1 MKKYILSLMLLGG
14 FACAALAQGTIHF
27 TAITPDQNCYTDYG
41 KDLIR
46 KKVEQIIAR
55 NGAGATSIYNAF
67 VIQPELNI
75 LEEKATEGLIQNVT
89 LVKAEFS
96 LTAKNIYD
104 ESVYGSV
111 IVNVTGDAT
120 GDTEKAL
127 KALLSNIKSTNPAFT
142 RFIRTTRDKILQHY
156 NANCPTIIKKA
167 QTMLSMGKI
176 DDAIGYLS
184 SVPEIVPCYEEAATM
199 MTQAAQ
205 KAKSLECD
213 QLLLLARSMY
223 IMKEYEKALFLLTKI
238 TSDSPCNAGAR
249 ALTDSIAKYS
259 AIPAVAETPQPA
271 ETAEEAA
278 PAPPPAPSAPAPVE
292 PAPAPAAPEPAPA
305 APAAPAPVEPAPAP
319 APAYKL
325 NVSCPDLDFHL
336 ISCIGNESSQ
346 TITLYCKLTNNG
358 KNEPRAVIRMQSAI
372 DPSGATYDSFTQSS
386 MHGCSD
392 NMYGNNMPT
401 EVAIG
406 KCLVIK
412 GVVKKIASLSYVE
425 IYARDCKITLRNL
438 PVTWK

>member
-238 TSDSPCNAGAR
+238 TSDSPCSAGAR

-259 AIPAVAETPQPA
+259 AIPAVAEVPEPA
-271 ETAEEAA
+271 ETAEEATPAA
-278 PAPPPAPSAPAPVE
+278 PATPATPAT
-292 PAPAPAAPEPAPA
+292 PAPAPAAPA
-305 APAAPAPVEPAPAP
+305 ATPVPN
-319 APAYKL
+319 YQL
-325 NVSCPDLDFHL
+325 GVSAPDLKFEL
-336 ISCIGNESSQ
+336 ISCEGNAANQSV
-346 TITLYCKLTNNG
+346 ILYCRMTNVG
-358 KNEPRAVIRMQSAI
+358 PNEPRAYIAMETAI
-372 DPSGATYDSFTQSS
+372 DGSGSTYNDVSQVAL
-386 MHGCSD
+386 HGCSAD
-392 NMYGNNMPT
+392 YYGNNMPT
-401 EVAIG
+401 DVPIG
-406 KCLVIK
+406 KCFIIK
-412 GVVKKIASLSYVE
+412 KVVKKVDKFAYVE
-425 IYARDCKITLRNL
+425 IKARGAKIALRNV
-438 PVTWK
+438 PVIWK

>member
-1 MKKYILSLMLLGG
+1 MKKYILTLTLLGCYA
-14 FACAALAQGTIHF
+14 FAAFAQEVVHF
-27 TAITPDQNCYTDYG
+27 TAITPNQDRFTPYG
-41 KDLIR
+41 KEMIR

-55 NGAGATSIYNAF
+55 NNAGATSIYNAF
-67 VIQPELNI
+67 VIEPDLNI
-75 LEEKATEGLIQNVT
+75 LETKATEGLIQNVT
-89 LVKAEFS
+89 LMKAEFS
-96 LTAKNIYD
+96 LTARNIYD
-104 ESVYGSV
+104 DSVYGNV
-111 IVNVTGDAT
+111 IVQVTGDAT
-120 GDTEKAL
+120 GDAEGAIKN
-127 KALLSNIKSTNPAFT
+127 LLSNIKSTNPAFT
-142 RFIRTTRDKILQHY
+142 RFIRTTRDKIVQHY

-238 TSDSPCNAGAR
+238 TSDSPCSAGAR

-278 PAPPPAPSAPAPVE
+278 PAPPPAPS
-292 PAPAPAAPEPAPA
+292 
-305 APAAPAPVEPAPAP
+305 APAPVEPAPAP

>member
-1 MKKYILSLMLLGG
+1 MKKYILTLTLLSCYV
-14 FACAALAQGTIHF
+14 FAAFAQEVVHF
-27 TAITPDQNCYTDYG
+27 TAITPNQDRFTPYG
-41 KDLIR
+41 KEMIR

-55 NGAGATSIYNAF
+55 NNAGATSIYNAF
-67 VIQPELNI
+67 VIEPDLNI
-75 LEEKATEGLIQNVT
+75 LETKATEGLIQNVT
-89 LVKAEFS
+89 LMKAEFS
-96 LTAKNIYD
+96 LTARNIYD
-104 ESVYGSV
+104 DSVYGNV
-111 IVNVTGDAT
+111 IIQVTGDAT
-120 GDTEKAL
+120 GDAEGAIKN
-127 KALLSNIKSTNPAFT
+127 LLSNIKSTNPAFT
-142 RFIRTTRDKILQHY
+142 RFIRTTRDKIVQHY

-259 AIPAVAETPQPA
+259 AIPAVAETPQHA

-278 PAPPPAPSAPAPVE
+278 PAPAPV
-292 PAPAPAAPEPAPA
+292 APVAPVAPA
-305 APAAPAPVEPAPAP
+305 APAAPAQPAPAATP
-319 APAYKL
+319 
-325 NVSCPDLDFHL
+325 VPDYQLGISVPDFKFEL
-336 ISCIGNESSQ
+336 ISCEGNATSQ
-346 TITLYCKLTNNG
+346 SVILYCRMTNLG
-358 KNEPRAVIRMQSAI
+358 PNEPRAYIAMETAI
-372 DPSGATYDSFTQSS
+372 DAGGSTYNDVSQVAL
-386 MHGCSD
+386 HGCSE
-392 NMYGNNMPT
+392 NYYGNNMPT
-401 EVAIG
+401 DVPIG
-406 KCLVIK
+406 KCFIIK
-412 GVVKKIASLSYVE
+412 KVLKKVDKFAYVE
-425 IYARDCKITLRNL
+425 IKARGAKIALRNV

>member
-278 PAPPPAPSAPAPVE
+278 PAPPPAPVVPV
-292 PAPAPAAPEPAPA
+292 APAAPEPAPA
-305 APAAPAPVEPAPAP
+305 APAATPVPN
-319 APAYKL
+319 YQL
-325 NVSCPDLDFHL
+325 GISVPDLKFEL
-336 ISCIGNESSQ
+336 ISCEGNVANQSV
-346 TITLYCKLTNNG
+346 ILYCRMTNSG
-358 KNEPRAVIRMQSAI
+358 PNEPRAYIAMETAI
-372 DPSGATYDSFTQSS
+372 DGSGATYNDVSQVAL
-386 MHGCSD
+386 HGCSAD
-392 NMYGNNMPT
+392 YYGNNMPT
-401 EVAIG
+401 DVPIG
-406 KCLVIK
+406 KCFIIK
-412 GVVKKIASLSYVE
+412 KVVKKVDKFAYVE
-425 IYARDCKITLRNL
+425 IKARGAKIALRNV

>member
-1 MKKYILSLMLLGG
+1 MKKYILSLMLAGS
-14 FACAALAQGTIHF
+14 FTCAALAQGTIHF

-223 IMKEYEKALFLLTKI
+223 IMKEYEKALYLLTKI
-238 TSDSPCNAGAR
+238 TSDSPCSAGAR
-249 ALTDSIAKYS
+249 ALTDSIAKYT
-259 AIPAVAETPQPA
+259 AIPAVVETPEPA
-271 ETAEEAA
+271 EPAEEVAPAA
-278 PAPPPAPSAPAPVE
+278 PAAPEPATPAPSAPAPA
-292 PAPAPAAPEPAPA
+292 PAPSAPAAPSPAATPAPD
-305 APAAPAPVEPAPAP
+305 
-319 APAYKL
+319 YQL
-325 NVSCPDLDFHL
+325 GVSVPDLKFEL
-336 ISCIGNESSQ
+336 ISCEGNAANQSV
-346 TITLYCKLTNNG
+346 ILYCRMTNLG
-358 KNEPRAVIRMQSAI
+358 ANEPRAYIAIETAI
-372 DPSGATYDSFTQSS
+372 DGNGATYNDVSQVAL
-386 MHGCSD
+386 HGCSAD
-392 NMYGNNMPT
+392 YYGNNMPT
-401 EVAIG
+401 DVPIG
-406 KCLVIK
+406 KCFI
-412 GVVKKIASLSYVE
+412 VKKVVRKIDKLSYVE
-425 IYARDCKITLRNL
+425 IKARGAKITLRNV

>member
-1 MKKYILSLMLLGG
+1 MKKYILSLVLLGS
-14 FACAALAQGTIHF
+14 FVCAAFAQGTIHF

-75 LEEKATEGLIQNVT
+75 LEEKATEGLTQNVT

-96 LTAKNIYD
+96 LTAKNLYD

-184 SVPEIVPCYEEAATM
+184 SVPEIVPCYQKAATM

-205 KAKSLECD
+205 QAKSLECD

-223 IMKEYEKALFLLTKI
+223 IMKEYEKALYLLTKI

-249 ALTDSIAKYS
+249 ALTDSIAKYTS
-259 AIPAVAETPQPA
+259 IPAVAEAPAPA
-271 ETAEEAA
+271 EPAEEAA
-278 PAPPPAPSAPAPVE
+278 PAAPVTPATPAT
-292 PAPAPAAPEPAPA
+292 PAPAPATPEAAPA
-305 APAAPAPVEPAPAP
+305 APAAPAPAPA
-319 APAYKL
+319 ASTLKCQ
-325 NVSCPDLDFHL
+325 VSVSAPDLKFEV
-336 ISCIGNESSQ
+336 ISCEGNIGNQ
-346 TITLYCKLTNNG
+346 TIIIYCRLTNTG
-358 KNEPRAVIRMQSAI
+358 ANEPRAYICMDSAI
-372 DPSGATYDSFTQSS
+372 DPDGATYTDLSQVSLK
-386 MHGCSD
+386 GCSASY
-392 NMYGNNMPT
+392 YGNNMPT
-401 EVAIG
+401 DVPIA
-406 KCLVIK
+406 KCFIIK
-412 GVVKKIASLSYVE
+412 NVVKKIDKLAYVE
-425 IYARDCKITLRNL
+425 INARSAKISLRNV
-438 PVTWK
+438 PVTWN

>member
-199 MTQAAQ
+199 MTQTAQ

-238 TSDSPCNAGAR
+238 TSDSPCSAGAR

-259 AIPAVAETPQPA
+259 AIPAVAEVPEPA

-278 PAPPPAPSAPAPVE
+278 PAAPATPVTPAT
-292 PAPAPAAPEPAPA
+292 PAPAPAAPA
-305 APAAPAPVEPAPAP
+305 ATPVPN
-319 APAYKL
+319 YQL
-325 NVSCPDLDFHL
+325 GVSVPDLKFEL
-336 ISCIGNESSQ
+336 ISCEGNAANQSV
-346 TITLYCKLTNNG
+346 ILYCRMTNVG
-358 KNEPRAVIRMQSAI
+358 PNEPRAYIAMETAI
-372 DPSGATYDSFTQSS
+372 DGSGATYNDVSQVAL
-386 MHGCSD
+386 HGCSAD
-392 NMYGNNMPT
+392 YYGNNMPT
-401 EVAIG
+401 DVPVG
-406 KCLVIK
+406 KCFIIK
-412 GVVKKIASLSYVE
+412 KVVKKVDKFAYVE
-425 IYARDCKITLRNL
+425 IKARGAKIALRNV

>member
-1 MKKYILSLMLLGG
+1 MKKYILTLTLLSCYV
-14 FACAALAQGTIHF
+14 FAAFAQEVVHF
-27 TAITPDQNCYTDYG
+27 TAITPNQDRFTPYG
-41 KDLIR
+41 KEMIR

-55 NGAGATSIYNAF
+55 NNAGATSIYNAF
-67 VIQPELNI
+67 VIEPDLNI
-75 LEEKATEGLIQNVT
+75 LETKATEGLIQNVT
-89 LVKAEFS
+89 LMKAEFS
-96 LTAKNIYD
+96 LTARNIYD
-104 ESVYGSV
+104 DSVYGNV
-111 IVNVTGDAT
+111 IIQVTGDAT
-120 GDTEKAL
+120 GDAEGAIKN
-127 KALLSNIKSTNPAFT
+127 LLSNIKSTNPAFT
-142 RFIRTTRDKILQHY
+142 RFIRTTRDKIVQHY

-278 PAPPPAPSAPAPVE
+278 PAPAPV
-292 PAPAPAAPEPAPA
+292 APVAPA
-305 APAAPAPVEPAPAP
+305 APAAPAQPAPAATP
-319 APAYKL
+319 
-325 NVSCPDLDFHL
+325 VPDYQLGISVPDFKFEL
-336 ISCIGNESSQ
+336 ISCEGNATSQ
-346 TITLYCKLTNNG
+346 SVILYCRMTNLG
-358 KNEPRAVIRMQSAI
+358 PNEPRAYIAMETAI
-372 DPSGATYDSFTQSS
+372 DAGGSTYNDVSQVAL
-386 MHGCSD
+386 HGCSE
-392 NMYGNNMPT
+392 NYYGNNMPT
-401 EVAIG
+401 DVPIG
-406 KCLVIK
+406 KCFIIK
-412 GVVKKIASLSYVE
+412 KVLKKVDKFAYVE
-425 IYARDCKITLRNL
+425 IKARGAKIALRNV

>member
-278 PAPPPAPSAPAPVE
+278 PAPAPV
-292 PAPAPAAPEPAPA
+292 APVAPA
-305 APAAPAPVEPAPAP
+305 APAAPAQPAPAATP
-319 APAYKL
+319 
-325 NVSCPDLDFHL
+325 VPDYQLGISVPDFKFEF
-336 ISCIGNESSQ
+336 ISCEGNATSQ
-346 TITLYCKLTNNG
+346 SVILYCRMTNLG
-358 KNEPRAVIRMQSAI
+358 PNEPRAYIAMETAI
-372 DPSGATYDSFTQSS
+372 DAGGSTYNDVSQVAL
-386 MHGCSD
+386 HGCSE
-392 NMYGNNMPT
+392 NYYGNNMPT
-401 EVAIG
+401 DVPIG
-406 KCLVIK
+406 KCFIIK
-412 GVVKKIASLSYVE
+412 KVLKKVDKFAYVE
-425 IYARDCKITLRNL
+425 IKARGAKIALRNV

>member
-1 MKKYILSLMLLGG
+1 MKKYILTLTLLSCYV
-14 FACAALAQGTIHF
+14 FAAFAQEVVHF
-27 TAITPDQNCYTDYG
+27 TAITPNQDRFTPYG
-41 KDLIR
+41 KEMIR

-55 NGAGATSIYNAF
+55 NNAGATSIYNAF
-67 VIQPELNI
+67 VIEPDLNI
-75 LEEKATEGLIQNVT
+75 LETKATEGLIQNVT
-89 LVKAEFS
+89 LMKAEFS
-96 LTAKNIYD
+96 LTARNIYD
-104 ESVYGSV
+104 DSVYGNV
-111 IVNVTGDAT
+111 IIQVTGDAT
-120 GDTEKAL
+120 GDAEGAIKN
-127 KALLSNIKSTNPAFT
+127 LLSNIKSTNPAFT
-142 RFIRTTRDKILQHY
+142 RFIRTTRDKIVQHY

-223 IMKEYEKALFLLTKI
+223 IMKEYEKTLFLLTKI

-278 PAPPPAPSAPAPVE
+278 PAPAPV
-292 PAPAPAAPEPAPA
+292 APVAPA
-305 APAAPAPVEPAPAP
+305 APAAPAQPAPAATP
-319 APAYKL
+319 
-325 NVSCPDLDFHL
+325 VPDYQLGISVPDFKFEL
-336 ISCIGNESSQ
+336 ISCEGNATSQ
-346 TITLYCKLTNNG
+346 SVILYCRMTNLG
-358 KNEPRAVIRMQSAI
+358 PNEPRAYIAMETAI
-372 DPSGATYDSFTQSS
+372 DAGGSTYNDVSQVAL
-386 MHGCSD
+386 HGCSE
-392 NMYGNNMPT
+392 NYYGNNMPT
-401 EVAIG
+401 DVPIG
-406 KCLVIK
+406 KCFIIK
-412 GVVKKIASLSYVE
+412 KVLKKVDKFAYVE
-425 IYARDCKITLRNL
+425 IKARGAKIALRNV

>member
-1 MKKYILSLMLLGG
+1 MKKYILSLLLASG

-223 IMKEYEKALFLLTKI
+223 ILKEYEKALFLLTKI
-238 TSDSPCNAGAR
+238 TSDSPCSPEAR
-249 ALTDSIAKYS
+249 ALTDSIAKYT
-259 AIPAVAETPQPA
+259 AIPTVEEAPEP
-271 ETAEEAA
+271 AEEAA
-278 PAPPPAPSAPAPVE
+278 PAE
-292 PAPAPAAPEPAPA
+292 PAPAAPTPEPAAPAAPVPATPA
-305 APAAPAPVEPAPAP
+305 APAAPAYQVSVSSPDLAFE
-319 APAYKL
+319 L
-325 NVSCPDLDFHL
+325 VSCE
-336 ISCIGNESSQ
+336 GNAAGQ
-346 TITLYCKLTNNG
+346 TVTLYGRLTNKG
-358 KNEPRAVIRMQSAI
+358 ANEPRAYIYLETAI
-372 DPSGATYDSFTQSS
+372 DGNGATYDDWGFAPL
-386 MHGCSD
+386 HGCSTSA
-392 NMYGNNMPT
+392 YGNNMPT
-401 EVAIG
+401 DVPVG
-406 KCLVIK
+406 KCFVIK
-412 GVVKKIASLSYVE
+412 RVLKKVDKLTYVE
-425 IYARDCKITLRNL
+425 IRARGAKIVLRDI

>member
-1 MKKYILSLMLLGG
+1 MKKYILSLMLAGS
-14 FACAALAQGTIHF
+14 FTCAALAQGTIHF

-75 LEEKATEGLIQNVT
+75 LEQKATEGLIQNVT

-96 LTAKNIYD
+96 LTAKNLYD

-223 IMKEYEKALFLLTKI
+223 IMREYEKALYLLTKI
-238 TSDSPCNAGAR
+238 TSDSPCNAAAR
-249 ALTDSIAKYS
+249 ALTDSIAKYT
-259 AIPAVAETPQPA
+259 AIPAVAEVPEPA
-271 ETAEEAA
+271 EPAEETVPAA
-278 PAPPPAPSAPAPVE
+278 PATPAT
-292 PAPAPAAPEPAPA
+292 PAPAPAAPEA
-305 APAAPAPVEPAPAP
+305 APAAPATPAPAP
-319 APAYKL
+319 APAEPAPAATPVYKL
-325 NVSCPDLDFHL
+325 NVSCPDLDFQL

-358 KNEPRAVIRMQSAI
+358 KNEPRAVIRMQSVI
-372 DPSGATYDSFTQSS
+372 DPSGATYDSFTQST

-392 NMYGNNMPT
+392 AVYGNNMPT
-401 EVAIG
+401 EIAIS
-406 KCLVIK
+406 KCFVIR
-412 GVVKKIASLSYVE
+412 GVVKKLSSLSYVE
-425 IYARDCKITLRNL
+425 IDARNCKVTLRNV
-438 PVTWK
+438 PVIWK

>member
-1 MKKYILSLMLLGG
+1 MKKYILTLTLLGCYA
-14 FACAALAQGTIHF
+14 FAAFAQEVVHF
-27 TAITPDQNCYTDYG
+27 TAITPNQDRFTPYG
-41 KDLIR
+41 KEMIR

-184 SVPEIVPCYEEAATM
+184 SVPEIVPCYEEAAAM

-223 IMKEYEKALFLLTKI
+223 IMKEYEKALYLLTKI
-238 TSDSPCNAGAR
+238 TSDSPCSAGAR
-249 ALTDSIAKYS
+249 ALTDSIAKYT
-259 AIPAVAETPQPA
+259 AIPAVVETPEPA
-271 ETAEEAA
+271 EPAEEVAPAA
-278 PAPPPAPSAPAPVE
+278 PAAPEPATPAPSAPAPA
-292 PAPAPAAPEPAPA
+292 PAPSAPAAPSPAATPAPD
-305 APAAPAPVEPAPAP
+305 
-319 APAYKL
+319 YQL
-325 NVSCPDLDFHL
+325 GVSVPDLKFEL
-336 ISCIGNESSQ
+336 ISCEGNAANQSV
-346 TITLYCKLTNNG
+346 ILYCRMTNLG
-358 KNEPRAVIRMQSAI
+358 ANEPRAYIAIETAI
-372 DPSGATYDSFTQSS
+372 DGNGATYNDVSQVAL
-386 MHGCSD
+386 HGCSAD
-392 NMYGNNMPT
+392 YYGNNMPT
-401 EVAIG
+401 DVPIG
-406 KCLVIK
+406 KCFI
-412 GVVKKIASLSYVE
+412 VKKVVRKIDKLSYVE
-425 IYARDCKITLRNL
+425 IKARGAKITLRNV

>member
-1 MKKYILSLMLLGG
+1 MKKYILSLLLLGS
-14 FACAALAQGTIHF
+14 FAGAALAQGTIHF

-75 LEEKATEGLIQNVT
+75 LEQKATEGLIQNVT

-104 ESVYGSV
+104 DSVYGSV

-223 IMKEYEKALFLLTKI
+223 IMKEYEKALYLLTKI

-249 ALTDSIAKYS
+249 ALTDSIAKYTS
-259 AIPAVAETPQPA
+259 IPAVPEP
-271 ETAEEAA
+271 AEEAV
-278 PAPPPAPSAPAPVE
+278 PPAPSAPAPVAPAPVE
-292 PAPAPAAPEPAPA
+292 PAPAPETPAVPATPATPAPA
-305 APAAPAPVEPAPAP
+305 TPAPDYQLGVSVPDLKFE
-319 APAYKL
+319 L
-325 NVSCPDLDFHL
+325 VSCE
-336 ISCIGNESSQ
+336 GNAANQS
-346 TITLYCKLTNNG
+346 IILYCRMTNLG
-358 KNEPRAVIRMQSAI
+358 PNEPRAYIAMETAI
-372 DPSGATYDSFTQSS
+372 DANGATYNDVSQVAL
-386 MHGCSD
+386 HGCIAD
-392 NMYGNNMPT
+392 YYGNNMPT
-401 EVAIG
+401 DVPVG
-406 KCLVIK
+406 KCFIIK
-412 GVVKKIASLSYVE
+412 KVVKKIGKLSYVE
-425 IYARDCKITLRNL
+425 IKARGAKIALRNV

>member
-167 QTMLSMGKI
+167 QTMLSMDKI

-278 PAPPPAPSAPAPVE
+278 PAPPPAPVVPV
-292 PAPAPAAPEPAPA
+292 APAAPEPAPA
-305 APAAPAPVEPAPAP
+305 APAATPVPN
-319 APAYKL
+319 YQL
-325 NVSCPDLDFHL
+325 GISVPDLKFEL
-336 ISCIGNESSQ
+336 ISCEGNVANQSV
-346 TITLYCKLTNNG
+346 ILYCRMTNSG
-358 KNEPRAVIRMQSAI
+358 PNEPRAYIAMETAI
-372 DPSGATYDSFTQSS
+372 DGSGATYNDVSQVAL
-386 MHGCSD
+386 HGCSAD
-392 NMYGNNMPT
+392 YYGNNMPT
-401 EVAIG
+401 DVPIG
-406 KCLVIK
+406 KCFIIK
-412 GVVKKIASLSYVE
+412 KVVKKVDKFAYVE
-425 IYARDCKITLRNL
+425 IKARGAKIALRNV

>member
-1 MKKYILSLMLLGG
+1 MKKYILTLTLLSCYV
-14 FACAALAQGTIHF
+14 FAAFAQEVVHF
-27 TAITPDQNCYTDYG
+27 TAITPNQDRFTPYG
-41 KDLIR
+41 KEMIR

-55 NGAGATSIYNAF
+55 NNAGATSIYNAF
-67 VIQPELNI
+67 VIEPDLNI
-75 LEEKATEGLIQNVT
+75 LETKATEGLIQNVT
-89 LVKAEFS
+89 LMKAEFS
-96 LTAKNIYD
+96 LTARNIYD
-104 ESVYGSV
+104 DSVYGNV
-111 IVNVTGDAT
+111 IIQVTGDAT
-120 GDTEKAL
+120 GDAEGAIKN
-127 KALLSNIKSTNPAFT
+127 LLSNIKSTNPAFT
-142 RFIRTTRDKILQHY
+142 RFIRTTRDKIVQHY

-278 PAPPPAPSAPAPVE
+278 PPPAPVAPV
-292 PAPAPAAPEPAPA
+292 APA
-305 APAAPAPVEPAPAP
+305 APAAPAQPAPAATP
-319 APAYKL
+319 
-325 NVSCPDLDFHL
+325 VPDYQLGISVPDFKFEL
-336 ISCIGNESSQ
+336 ISCEGNATSQ
-346 TITLYCKLTNNG
+346 SVILYCRMTNLG
-358 KNEPRAVIRMQSAI
+358 PNEPRAYIAMETAI
-372 DPSGATYDSFTQSS
+372 DAGGSTYNDVSQVAL
-386 MHGCSD
+386 HGCSE
-392 NMYGNNMPT
+392 NYYGNNMPT
-401 EVAIG
+401 DVPIG
-406 KCLVIK
+406 KCFIIK
-412 GVVKKIASLSYVE
+412 KVLKKVDKFAYVE
-425 IYARDCKITLRNL
+425 IKARGAKIALRNV

>member
-238 TSDSPCNAGAR
+238 TSDSPCSAGAR

-259 AIPAVAETPQPA
+259 AIPAVAEVPEPA

-278 PAPPPAPSAPAPVE
+278 PATPTAPATPAT
-292 PAPAPAAPEPAPA
+292 PAPAPAAPA
-305 APAAPAPVEPAPAP
+305 ATPVPN
-319 APAYKL
+319 YQL
-325 NVSCPDLDFHL
+325 GVSAPDLKFEL
-336 ISCIGNESSQ
+336 ISCEGNAANQSV
-346 TITLYCKLTNNG
+346 ILYCRMTNVG
-358 KNEPRAVIRMQSAI
+358 PNEPRAYIAMETAI
-372 DPSGATYDSFTQSS
+372 DGSGSTYNDVSQVAL
-386 MHGCSD
+386 HGCSAD
-392 NMYGNNMPT
+392 YYGNNMPT
-401 EVAIG
+401 DVPIG
-406 KCLVIK
+406 KCFIIK
-412 GVVKKIASLSYVE
+412 KVVKKVDKFAYVE
-425 IYARDCKITLRNL
+425 IKARGAKIALRNV
-438 PVTWK
+438 PVIWK

>member
-238 TSDSPCNAGAR
+238 TSDSPCSAGAR

-259 AIPAVAETPQPA
+259 AIPAAAEVPEPA
-271 ETAEEAA
+271 ETAEEATPAA
-278 PAPPPAPSAPAPVE
+278 PATPATPAT
-292 PAPAPAAPEPAPA
+292 PAPAPAAPA
-305 APAAPAPVEPAPAP
+305 ATPVPN
-319 APAYKL
+319 YQL
-325 NVSCPDLDFHL
+325 GVSAPDLKFEL
-336 ISCIGNESSQ
+336 ISCEGNAANQSV
-346 TITLYCKLTNNG
+346 ILYCRMTNVG
-358 KNEPRAVIRMQSAI
+358 PNEPRAYIAMETAI
-372 DPSGATYDSFTQSS
+372 DGSGSTYNDVSQVAL
-386 MHGCSD
+386 HGCSAD
-392 NMYGNNMPT
+392 YYGNNMPT
-401 EVAIG
+401 DVPVG
-406 KCLVIK
+406 KCFIIK
-412 GVVKKIASLSYVE
+412 KVVKKVDKFAYVE
-425 IYARDCKITLRNL
+425 IKARGAKIALRNV
-438 PVTWK
+438 PVIWK

>member
-1 MKKYILSLMLLGG
+1 MKKYILTLTLLSCYV
-14 FACAALAQGTIHF
+14 FAAFAQEVVHF
-27 TAITPDQNCYTDYG
+27 TAITPNQDRFTPYG
-41 KDLIR
+41 KEMIR

-55 NGAGATSIYNAF
+55 NNAGATSIYNAF
-67 VIQPELNI
+67 VIEPDLNI
-75 LEEKATEGLIQNVT
+75 LETKATEGLIQNVT
-89 LVKAEFS
+89 LMKAEFS
-96 LTAKNIYD
+96 LTARNIYD
-104 ESVYGSV
+104 DSVYGNV
-111 IVNVTGDAT
+111 IIQVTGDAT
-120 GDTEKAL
+120 GDAEGAIKN
-127 KALLSNIKSTNPAFT
+127 LLSNIKSTNPAFT
-142 RFIRTTRDKILQHY
+142 RFIRTTRDKIVQHY

-278 PAPPPAPSAPAPVE
+278 PAPPPAPVAPV
-292 PAPAPAAPEPAPA
+292 APA
-305 APAAPAPVEPAPAP
+305 APAAPAQPAPAATP
-319 APAYKL
+319 
-325 NVSCPDLDFHL
+325 VPDYQLGISVPDFKFEL
-336 ISCIGNESSQ
+336 ISCEGNATSQ
-346 TITLYCKLTNNG
+346 SVILYCRMTNLG
-358 KNEPRAVIRMQSAI
+358 PNEPRAYIAMETAI
-372 DPSGATYDSFTQSS
+372 DAGGSTYNDVSQVAL
-386 MHGCSD
+386 HGCSE
-392 NMYGNNMPT
+392 NYYGNNMPT
-401 EVAIG
+401 DVPIG
-406 KCLVIK
+406 KCFIIK
-412 GVVKKIASLSYVE
+412 KVLKKVDKFAYVE
-425 IYARDCKITLRNL
+425 IKARGAKIALRNV